1 VHSSDIEHRGFGEG
15 SPARRPEA
23 VEGIKALLGLIVK
36 DNRGRNGAGD
46 VSMNTNSVPRVI
58 GTVTQRVIAEN
69 CAQRAHPHR
78 FVAAVRSQPVE
89 DLGEL
94 HVGSIDFFRS
104 HSELGGATVNV
115 QSFIEFMALD
125 LSPDVGCDPRLAG
138 IDKNNGKRL
147 IGVFVPVYECMGV
160 RGGFEAE
167 EIQAEETTRA
177 RLGEWIRFAVRP
189 PIENAYQEPVLIDSK
204 PGTARQEILP
214 GKDVGFRRP

>member
-58 GTVTQRVIAEN
+58 GTVTQCVIAEN

-78 FVAAVRSQPVE
+78 FVAAVRSQLFE
-89 DLGEL
+89 DSSEL

-115 QSFIEFMALD
+115 QSFSEFMGLD
-125 LSPDVGCDPRLAG
+125 LSPDVVCNPCLLR
-138 IDKNNGKRL
+138 IDKNNGERL

-167 EIQAEETTRA
+167 EIQTEETTRA

-189 PIENAYQEPVLIDSK
+189 AIENAYQEPVLIDSK

-214 GKDVGFRRP
+214 GKNVGFRRP